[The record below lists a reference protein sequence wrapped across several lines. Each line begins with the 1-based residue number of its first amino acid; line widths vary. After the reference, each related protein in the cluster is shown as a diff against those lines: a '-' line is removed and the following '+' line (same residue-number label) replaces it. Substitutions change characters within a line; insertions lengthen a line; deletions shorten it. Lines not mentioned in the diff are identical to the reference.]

1 MISERMSQFSLVI
14 YNRPHKLIADLRGML
29 SLMNE
34 KRPEIKLDIFSE
46 NVGDRAKNRKPNAFS
61 LMATFKKRLQ
71 SSSSLLIIA
80 LLSLIDPILSKIQV
94 VMLAAEL

>member
-1 MISERMSQFSLVI
+1 MSQFSLVI

-46 NVGDRAKNRKPNAFS
+46 HVGDRAKNRKPNAFS
-61 LMATFKKRLQ
+61 LMATFKKRQ

-94 VMLAAEL
+94 VM